1 MRYDSESAQVK
12 LMISGNS
19 VVFEDTKNSFGAFHF
34 CTEKIRLNFVEIAT
48 SSFSSRHNPLSTP
61 FLNPEFQAKVNS

>member
-34 CTEKIRLNFVEIAT
+34 CTEKPGLT
-48 SSFSSRHNPLSTP
+48 L
-61 FLNPEFQAKVNS
+61 

>member
-19 VVFEDTKNSFGAFHF
+19 VFEDTKNSFGAFHF
-34 CTEKIRLNFVEIAT
+34 CTEKTRLNFVKIAT
-48 SSFSSRHNPLSTP
+48 SSFS
-61 FLNPEFQAKVNS
+61 